1 MFVFICVKY
10 CLLKKEIRHLSKQ
23 LTLLSDG
30 ETEKMLELSLTDR
43 DLEHLAGQ
51 INRHY
56 SRQRSVTAGALRHEA
71 QLKESIAGISHDLRT
86 PLTVIMGHLQ
96 LLEHTLLSEEQL
108 RRTET
113 ALRKARRMNEL
124 IEAFYELSVLNSEQL
139 QPRRES
145 VNLSNLLIDFLA
157 ENAFL
162 MEAAGICPDIR
173 LPGKSVFIRTD
184 TGMLERIL
192 QNLLTNAIRYSHG
205 DIRISLSQAPEG
217 DITLCME
224 NTVDEEALPDVNR
237 MFDRFYTG
245 DAARMQ
251 GSTGLGLAVVKL
263 LAERLGGEVSARLE
277 GNWLAVTLLF
287 PVFCG
292 TAGKNIRRT
301 I

>member
-1 MFVFICVKY
+1 
-10 CLLKKEIRHLSKQ
+10 
-23 LTLLSDG
+23 
-30 ETEKMLELSLTDR
+30 MLELSLTDR
-43 DLEHLAGQ
+43 DLERLAGQ

-56 SRQRSVTAGALRHEA
+56 ARQRSVTAGALRHEE

-108 RRTET
+108 RRTEA

-124 IEAFYELSVLNSEQL
+124 IEAFYELSVLSSEQL
-139 QPRRES
+139 QPHMES

-162 MEAAGICPDIR
+162 METAGICPDIR

-184 TGMLERIL
+184 PGMLERIL

-224 NTVDEEALPDVNR
+224 NTVDDEALPDVNR
-237 MFDRFYTG
+237 MFDRYYTG
-245 DAARMQ
+245 DAARTQ

-263 LAERLGGEVSARLE
+263 LAERLGGEVNAGLE
-277 GNWLAVTLLF
+277 GSWLAVTLYLY
-287 PVFCG
+287 
-292 TAGKNIRRT
+292 ADE
-301 I
+301 

>member
-1 MFVFICVKY
+1 MIFFIIFFGILFVFICVKY

-43 DLEHLAGQ
+43 DLERLAGQ

-56 SRQRSVTAGALRHEA
+56 ARQRSVTAGALRHEA

-96 LLEHTLLSEEQL
+96 LLERTVLSEEQL
-108 RRTET
+108 RRTDT

-162 MEAAGICPDIR
+162 MEAAGIRPDIR

-184 TGMLERIL
+184 PGMLERIL

-217 DITLCME
+217 SITLCME

-245 DAARMQ
+245 DAARTQ

-263 LAERLGGEVSARLE
+263 LAERLGGQVNAGLE
-277 GNWLAVTLLF
+277 GNWLAVTLHLY
-287 PVFCG
+287 
-292 TAGKNIRRT
+292 A
-301 I
+301 

>member
-10 CLLKKEIRHLSKQ
+10 GLLKREIRHLSKQ

-30 ETEKMLELSLTDR
+30 ETEKMLELSLTDH
-43 DLEHLAGQ
+43 DLERLAGQ

-56 SRQRSVTAGALRHEA
+56 ARQRSVTAGALRHEE

-124 IEAFYELSVLNSEQL
+124 IEAFYELSVLSSEQL
-139 QPRRES
+139 QPRMES

-173 LPGKSVFIRTD
+173 LPGKSVFIWTD

-224 NTVDEEALPDVNR
+224 NTVDDEALPDVNQ

-245 DAARMQ
+245 DAARTQ

-263 LAERLGGEVSARLE
+263 LAERLGGEVNAGLE
-277 GNWLAVTLLF
+277 GNWLAVTLYLY
-287 PVFCG
+287 
-292 TAGKNIRRT
+292 ADE
-301 I
+301 

>member
-1 MFVFICVKY
+1 MIFFIVFFGILFVFICVKY

-30 ETEKMLELSLTDR
+30 GTEKMLDLSLTDR
-43 DLEHLAGQ
+43 DLERLAGQ

-56 SRQRSVTAGALRHEA
+56 ARQRSVTAGALRHEA

-96 LLEHTLLSEEQL
+96 LLERTVLSEEQL
-108 RRTET
+108 RRTDT

-162 MEAAGICPDIR
+162 MEAAGIRPDIR

-184 TGMLERIL
+184 PGMLERIL
-192 QNLLTNAIRYSHG
+192 QNLLTNAIRYSDG

-217 DITLCME
+217 SITLCME
-224 NTVDEEALPDVNR
+224 NTVDEDALPDVNR

-245 DAARMQ
+245 DAARTQ

-263 LAERLGGEVSARLE
+263 LAERLGGEVNAGLE
-277 GNWLAVTLLF
+277 GNWLAVTLHLY
-287 PVFCG
+287 
-292 TAGKNIRRT
+292 A
-301 I
+301 

>member
-1 MFVFICVKY
+1 
-10 CLLKKEIRHLSKQ
+10 
-23 LTLLSDG
+23 
-30 ETEKMLELSLTDR
+30 MLELSLTDR
-43 DLEHLAGQ
+43 DLERLAGQ

-56 SRQRSVTAGALRHEA
+56 ARQRSVTAGALRHEE

-96 LLEHTLLSEEQL
+96 MLEHTLLSEEQL

-124 IEAFYELSVLNSEQL
+124 IEAFYELSVLSSEQL
-139 QPRRES
+139 QPHMES

-162 MEAAGICPDIR
+162 METAGICPDIR

-184 TGMLERIL
+184 PGMLERIL

-224 NTVDEEALPDVNR
+224 NTVDEEALPDVNQ

-245 DAARMQ
+245 DAARTQ

-263 LAERLGGEVSARLE
+263 LAERLGGEVSTGLE
-277 GNWLAVTLLF
+277 GNWLAITLLF
-287 PVFCG
+287 PVSCG
-292 TAGKNIRRT
+292 IAGKNSQRT